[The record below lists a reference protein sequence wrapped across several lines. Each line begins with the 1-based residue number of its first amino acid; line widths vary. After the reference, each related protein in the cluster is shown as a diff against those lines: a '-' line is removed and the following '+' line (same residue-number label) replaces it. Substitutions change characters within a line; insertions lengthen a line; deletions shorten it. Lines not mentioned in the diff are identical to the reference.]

1 MAENVPVVPEAPVE
15 AENQNPQARGNAR
28 NEGRRGGRPVRASNR
43 IGPVSSTPR
52 DFEGATPLVGG
63 ILGLR
68 SENMIK
74 KVNYDQFCEKLY
86 IYIVNN
92 FKNGDAIVEVTRNCS
107 ATIID
112 DFIVTHKPKELSDE
126 DKKSDIEV
134 EIKRE
139 EIKEFVKGLS
149 LVKSNLKKLYS
160 LVYGNCTDGVHTM
173 LKADSEYDEKS
184 RVFDYEWLFKKV
196 KSIVSGLDTKVNLR
210 VSLHASMLNFLTMRQ
225 GESETNDDYL
235 TRFKS
240 SAETLNLA
248 GGEHIF
254 VSKEMLKVD
263 DLSSTSK
270 KEKNEEKDRFMAA
283 CFILRCDGFGERSR
297 YKNLLEDL
305 KSSANRGRD
314 EYPTTLTAA
323 FDLLVRESGEYDTV
337 RGFNTRYR
345 NNQGRGGGRGRGR
358 GFLFAQQGRGDENNR
373 NERNQYS
380 RRNEDESNEVVAGA
394 DGQTHQDIT
403 CFGCQF
409 IGHFRNQC
417 PYAVNE
423 QVQAVHIGC
432 TLAQDTA
439 FTIPKSWL
447 LLDTCSTCDV
457 SNNPELVNNVRVCSA
472 KNVLT
477 AYTNGGTQKYEKVAD
492 LRLLPITV
500 HFKKDSMA
508 TILSLKSVS
517 EIPGAR
523 ITLDTDV
530 SKTSLFSCQM
540 GALLYLNNTI
550 LVYIT
555 TTQKFL

>member
-1 MAENVPVVPEAPVE
+1 MAENDPGIPTTPSET
-15 AENQNPQARGNAR
+15 ENQNPPTGSDAR
-28 NEGRRGGRPVRASNR
+28 NESRRGGRPARVSNR
-43 IGPVSSTPR
+43 TGPVSSTPR

-86 IYIVNN
+86 TYIVNN

-107 ATIID
+107 APIID

-149 LVKSNLKKLYS
+149 LVKSNLKKLYT
-160 LVYGNCTDGVHTM
+160 LVYGNCTDGAHTM

-225 GESETNDDYL
+225 GESETNDDCL

-240 SAETLNLA
+240 STETLKLA

-263 DLSSTSK
+263 DLSSMTK
-270 KEKNEEKDRFMAA
+270 KERDAEKDRFMAA

-297 YKNLLEDL
+297 YKNILEDL

-314 EYPTTLTAA
+314 EYPTTLTDA

-337 RGFNTRYR
+337 CGFKPRYR
-345 NNQGRGGGRGRGR
+345 TRQGRGGGRGRGR
-358 GFLFAQQGRGDENNR
+358 GFLFTQQGRGGRNNG
-373 NERNQYS
+373 NERNHYS
-380 RRNEDESNEVVAGA
+380 SRNENDSNEVVAGA
-394 DGQTHQDIT
+394 DGQTHPDIT

-409 IGHFRNQC
+409 VGHFRNQC
-417 PYAVNE
+417 PYAANE

-432 TLAQDTA
+432 TLAQDSV

-447 LLDTCSTCDV
+447 LLDTCSTYDV
-457 SNNPELVNNVRVCSA
+457 SNNPELVTNVRACSESD
-472 KNVLT
+472 VLT
-477 AYTNGGTQKYEKVAD
+477 A
-492 LRLLPITV
+492 
-500 HFKKDSMA
+500 
-508 TILSLKSVS
+508 
-517 EIPGAR
+517 
-523 ITLDTDV
+523 
-530 SKTSLFSCQM
+530 
-540 GALLYLNNTI
+540 
-550 LVYIT
+550 
-555 TTQKFL
+555 